1 MLSLILPFHKFLF
14 LPLAKIIVFGGVATG
29 SINAIEADSV
39 AVNISNIGFIPSA
52 IETEASIGK
61 IICVVAVLDV
71 SSVRKLIVVAT
82 IIIIIK

>member
-1 MLSLILPFHKFLF
+1 MD
-14 LPLAKIIVFGGVATG
+14 AERVAV
-29 SINAIEADSV
+29 SINS
-39 AVNISNIGFIPSA
+39 IGFIPIA

-71 SSVRKLIVVAT
+71 SSVRKLIVAAT